1 MNDITLLT
9 IISASFT
16 FIIILIK
23 LCFKS
28 KCDNISCLCL
38 KIHRNINKEI
48 EESKYNI
55 DHNIKDND
63 DFPFSF
69 SKKNG
74 APPIT
79 M

>member
-16 FIIILIK
+16 FVIILIK

-48 EESKYNI
+48 EETKYNI
-55 DHNIKDND
+55 EHNIKDND
-63 DFPFSF
+63 DLEAIKQSI
-69 SKKNG
+69 K
-74 APPIT
+74 
-79 M
+79 